1 MPWRDYIISVGSAFL
16 ALLFAIDGLMPQT
29 AFSETSR
36 AEVKLP
42 PIRIRSEA
50 KGPEAVDTDHPSLRA
65 AADQEVAVPEP
76 IALPR
81 SQSRH
86 QLDQATTQPTVQ
98 QAATADVSAPVPA
111 PFGLET
117 SANVGQPYRSAS
129 NKPAT
134 ARSASP
140 ARRKGRIQ
148 PPPRQQGERFGY
160 AACEWRRPPNTGQL
174 F

>member
-1 MPWRDYIISVGSAFL
+1 MPWRDYIISVGSALL

-86 QLDQATTQPTVQ
+86 QLTTQPTVP

-148 PPPRQQGERFGY
+148 PPPTAG
-160 AACEWRRPPNTGQL
+160 
-174 F
+174 